1 MLILD
6 QYYLV
11 FGFIALC
18 AIVGVILIFY
28 PINNEDSQFDNINKG
43 KLSYSATISFFR
55 INRFLARILGGLNA
69 ILAVVIILA
78 GMGWGLQFSDSEP
91 KGLFFGFL
99 AGTIIATL
107 VCGTIAIFISIRQ
120 EVEDLNKKLKI
131 ILDRKE

>member
-1 MLILD
+1 MHC
-6 QYYLV
+6 
-11 FGFIALC
+11 F
-18 AIVGVILIFY
+18 
-28 PINNEDSQFDNINKG
+28 
-43 KLSYSATISFFR
+43 FFR

-69 ILAVVIILA
+69 ILAIVIILA
-78 GMGWGLQFSDSEP
+78 GIGWGLQFSDSEP

-99 AGTIIATL
+99 GGTIIATL